1 VIPEHEKIRFDRRQ
15 IRKLHQFPSASGRA
29 RGPVRMPAR
38 VRRFKLLF
46 LLSFATGCLVLVMA
60 GIGFALLKQGVGG
73 PMITRQAR
81 AALASVSGPQ
91 SQSSL
96 GAARI
101 SIDDRYHIALEATD
115 VALEDPWAGVDI
127 SGLHSI
133 KLGLSPFALMMGR
146 IEVARIEIDGAAIN
160 FEGGRQDT
168 AFLTGA
174 LPFDEHGLVDLGDMS
189 TLVIERLGNLA
200 GLLDRHHT
208 SAVVLKDV
216 TLSFSRQG
224 TPHSVRI
231 NNFELEK
238 SLTGRIELSGSVQVN
253 GKPVT
258 LAASMTRNRI
268 SGNVKD
274 FDLDVQGINF
284 SMGAAD
290 TTAHIGKP
298 GGDVWDDMRI
308 SGEGE
313 VELGGSAGRDGKP
326 KGVSAKLTLTN
337 GIFKYLDY
345 PQSAIS
351 GTLNLEQTVGTRKVE
366 LRPSKLKLGGLDMSF
381 NGAFGPAPD
390 GSAGTDGKPAYRFE
404 LVTSEAVSA
413 PRDSPER
420 PVPFGARVAGL
431 YIPSERNLAFQEIA
445 LRTFGGELYGQGSV
459 IFGRGSPGMVFGLRI
474 PKMPV
479 AEVKQLWPLPVADGA
494 RRWILPNIFGG
505 MVTGGSIDIAF
516 APGRFTS
523 SDDPPPLG
531 PDEVKVDAD
540 VENTRFDVLGDL
552 PAVREASGHVAV
564 RGAHATVELKN
575 GTAYMPDNRTAE
587 ISNGH
592 LDIPWGPQRPVIAG
606 LNIDVK
612 GEAGAIARIVGY
624 KPINAL
630 RYVDF
635 GPDDVSG
642 AVSSHIDVQFPI
654 TAHAPEGS
662 TNWSAEMDFEDLSIA
677 KPLDGQSV
685 SDARGTLK
693 VTQESATVQ
702 AKAKLN
708 GIPAKITLFEPFSDS
723 GGKRQRTVS
732 LELDDKARQKIAPEL
747 SGLVSGPVFVNV
759 ATQSADEEIAAADLS
774 KAELTF
780 PWVGWSKG
788 AGVNATATFQ
798 LVKDGKRTEIKGLD
812 ISGSTFRIRG
822 KLSMGPDGLQSGDFT
837 QVSLNKGDDTAIKID
852 RTKGGYAV
860 NLTGKALDARALIG
874 RLKSTFG
881 ADDGNASKNLHL
893 TLHAALDRATGFNG
907 EVLRKVRI
915 DYSGAVGSDNENL
928 QFDAVTESGAPLSLS
943 MTASSGA
950 KTVRIQCANAGAVL
964 RFFDLY
970 SRMRGGKLAVSLT
983 APSSQAPLSGA
994 VDVRD
999 FTIVQDPS
1007 LARLV
1012 TSRPSD
1018 GGRSLSEA
1026 VDKHIDVSSVV
1037 FRQGFSRVSVKDGYV
1052 MLDRGILRGPAIGT
1066 TFHGTLLDPQGNMSI
1081 AGTFMP
1087 AYGLN
1092 SLFGS
1097 LPIVGQILG
1106 NGRERGLIGITYK
1119 LEGSAKNPQVI
1130 VNPISA
1136 IAPGVFR
1143 SIFEFR

>member
-1 VIPEHEKIRFDRRQ
+1 
-15 IRKLHQFPSASGRA
+15 
-29 RGPVRMPAR
+29 MPAR
-38 VRRFKLLF
+38 LRRFKLLF
-46 LLSFATGCLVLVMA
+46 LLSFAVGCLVLVMA
-60 GIGFALLKQGVGG
+60 GIGFAVLKQGVGG
-73 PMITRQAR
+73 PMVTQQAR

-91 SQSSL
+91 SKSSL

-115 VALEDPWAGVDI
+115 VSLEDPWAGVRI
-127 SGLHSI
+127 QGVHSI
-133 KLGLSPFALMMGR
+133 KLGLSPLALMMGR
-146 IEVARIEIDGAAIN
+146 IEVARIEIDGAAID

-208 SAVVLKDV
+208 SAVVLKNV
-216 TLSFSRQG
+216 ALSFSRQG
-224 TPHSVRI
+224 TPHSVGI
-231 NNFELEK
+231 NSFELQK
-238 SLTGRIELSGSVQVN
+238 SLTGRIELSGSIQLN

-268 SGNVKD
+268 SGDVKD
-274 FDLDVQGINF
+274 FDLDVQGVSF

-290 TTAHIGKP
+290 TTAHMGKP
-298 GGDVWDDMRI
+298 GGDLWDDMQI
-308 SGEGE
+308 SGTGA
-313 VELGGSAGRDGKP
+313 VELGGSAGRNGKP
-326 KGVSAKLTLTN
+326 TSVSAKLTLTD
-337 GIFKYLDY
+337 GVFKYLDY
-345 PQSAIS
+345 PQSTLS
-351 GTLNLEQTVGTRKVE
+351 GMLNLEQVVGTRKVE
-366 LRPSKLKLGGLDMSF
+366 LKPSKLTIGGLDTSF

-431 YIPSERNLAFQEIA
+431 YIPSERNLAFHEIA
-445 LRTFGGELYGQGSV
+445 LRTYGSELYGQGSM
-459 IFGRGSPGMVFGLRI
+459 IFGKGSPGIVFGLRI

-479 AEVKQLWPLPVADGA
+479 TEVKQLWPLPVADGA

-505 MVTGGSIDIAF
+505 MVTDGSIDIAF

-523 SDDPPPLG
+523 SDNPPPLG
-531 PDEVKVDAD
+531 PDEIKVDAD
-540 VENTRFDVLGDL
+540 VQDTRFDVLGDL
-552 PAVREASGHVAV
+552 PAVREASGHVSV
-564 RGAHATVELKN
+564 RGAHAMVDLKK

-624 KPINAL
+624 KPINAQ

-642 AVSSHIDVQFPI
+642 TVSSHIEVHFPI
-654 TAHAPEGS
+654 TADAPEGS
-662 TNWSAEMDFEDLSIA
+662 TNWSADMDFENLSIA

-685 SDARGTLK
+685 SDAKGTLK
-693 VTQESATVQ
+693 VTQDSATVD

-708 GIPAKITLFEPFSDS
+708 GIPAKVTLFEPFNDD
-723 GGKRQRTVS
+723 GARRQRTVS
-732 LELDDKARQKIAPEL
+732 LELDDKAREKIAPEL
-747 SGLVSGPVFVNV
+747 GDLVSGPVFVNV
-759 ATQSADEEIAAADLS
+759 ATQSPNEELAAADLS

-788 AGVNATATFQ
+788 AGVNATATFK
-798 LVKDGKRTEIKGLD
+798 LVKDGKRTEIKGID
-812 ISGSTFRIRG
+812 ISGNTFRIRG
-822 KLSMGPDGLQSGDFT
+822 KLAMGPNGLESGDFS

-852 RTKGGYAV
+852 RTKGGYAIDV
-860 NLTGKALDARALIG
+860 TGKALDARALIG
-874 RLKSTFG
+874 RLKSSFG
-881 ADDGNASKNLHL
+881 AADADGSKNPHL
-893 TLHAALDRATGFNG
+893 ALHAELDRATGFNG

-915 DYSGAVGSDNENL
+915 DYAGAVGADSENL
-928 QFDAVTESGAPLSLS
+928 QFSAVTESGAALSLS
-943 MTASSGA
+943 MTSRGGA
-950 KTVRIQCANAGAVL
+950 KTVRMQCADAGAVL

-970 SRMRGGKLAVSLT
+970 SRMRGGKLVVSLSAAST
-983 APSSQAPLSGA
+983 QAPLSGA

-999 FTIVQDPS
+999 FTIVQDPN

-1012 TSRPSD
+1012 TSRPSE

-1026 VDKHIDVSSVV
+1026 VDKRIDVSSVV

-1119 LEGSAKNPQVI
+1119 LEGSAKDPQVV
-1130 VNPISA
+1130 VNPISV